1 MHENAHRD
9 ELLPFPLRY
18 SRHYY
23 DLARL
28 DRTDIGASAVKN
40 TALLEAVVR
49 FKSVFFA
56 SNRARYDLAKPGSLR
71 LIPPAF
77 RLKAV
82 ADDYAQ
88 MSAMIFG
95 TIPTFDEL
103 IEDLADLE
111 ARTNKIA

>member
-1 MHENAHRD
+1 LHEIAHRE
-9 ELLPFPLRY
+9 ELIPFPPRY

-28 DRTDIGASAVKN
+28 DRTDIGNSAVQN
-40 TALLEAVVR
+40 TALLKAVVR

-77 RLKAV
+77 RIRAIE
-82 ADDYAQ
+82 DDYAQ

-95 TIPTFDEL
+95 AIPNLDE
-103 IEDLADLE
+103 IIHGLADLE
-111 ARTNKIA
+111 ARINGT